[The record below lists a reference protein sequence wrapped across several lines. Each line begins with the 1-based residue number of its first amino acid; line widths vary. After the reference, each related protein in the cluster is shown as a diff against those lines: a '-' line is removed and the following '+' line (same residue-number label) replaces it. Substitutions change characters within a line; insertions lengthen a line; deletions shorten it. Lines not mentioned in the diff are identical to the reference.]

1 MLITSKTMDDYRNL
15 PTIKFCAD
23 LFPAH
28 KCPSTFFRKGLTRE
42 RELIKPF
49 NFFTFRQIK
58 WTVCKKW
65 KRNSE
70 KFQLLIKSLLM
81 VENKIFSKRRRFQIK
96 PCVSCFYSHL
106 LHGIP
111 RPQVFSVK
119 GALTCN
125 FTALLT
131 TSVDLIV
138 KFFQSWSTVAGYGEL
153 CVCF

>member
-1 MLITSKTMDDYRNL
+1 MDDYRNL

-70 KFQLLIKSLLM
+70 TFQLLIKSLLM